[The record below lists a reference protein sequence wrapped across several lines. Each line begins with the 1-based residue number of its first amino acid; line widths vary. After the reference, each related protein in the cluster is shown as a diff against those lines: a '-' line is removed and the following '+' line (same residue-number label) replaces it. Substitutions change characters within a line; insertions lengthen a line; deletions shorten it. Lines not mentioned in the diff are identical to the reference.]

1 MKKEKRHSIRETMK
15 KNLRKEYF
23 YLKKE
28 LLFYCPIDLGT
39 FSSETYYAAFDEDG
53 ISIYQYDKKT
63 ESKLKL
69 CERHPW
75 KSWNKVKVDH
85 YLTTSQF
92 IFQGER
98 NWILSLFQKGKEAQK
113 IIEEHTSLQT
123 EVVSRSFLKKLPGFR
138 SSTPLNKYIGSIC
151 YTALIAFLL
160 KWMIPFQGPQIAL
173 YSISIGC
180 MLLGLLCLT
189 IGLIEPTIVLFRTNE
204 KTRTKVFYLYSY
216 LAISGFICVFI
227 FW

>member
-1 MKKEKRHSIRETMK
+1 MLLSMKMASV
-15 KNLRKEYF
+15 F
-23 YLKKE
+23 
-28 LLFYCPIDLGT
+28 
-39 FSSETYYAAFDEDG
+39 
-53 ISIYQYDKKT
+53 ISMIKT

-75 KSWNKVKVDH
+75 KSWNKVKIDH

-113 IIEEHTSLQT
+113 LLKSIHLYKQKLFPL
-123 EVVSRSFLKKLPGFR
+123 FLKKLPGFR
-138 SSTPLNKYIGSIC
+138 SNTPLNKYIGSIC

-160 KWMIPFQGPQIAL
+160 KWMIPFQAPQIAL

-180 MLLGLLCLT
+180 MLLT
-189 IGLIEPTIVLFRTNE
+189 YFV
-204 KTRTKVFYLYSY
+204 
-216 LAISGFICVFI
+216 
-227 FW
+227 

>member
-1 MKKEKRHSIRETMK
+1 
-15 KNLRKEYF
+15 
-23 YLKKE
+23 
-28 LLFYCPIDLGT
+28 
-39 FSSETYYAAFDEDG
+39 
-53 ISIYQYDKKT
+53 
-63 ESKLKL
+63 
-69 CERHPW
+69 
-75 KSWNKVKVDH
+75 
-85 YLTTSQF
+85 
-92 IFQGER
+92 
-98 NWILSLFQKGKEAQK
+98 
-113 IIEEHTSLQT
+113 
-123 EVVSRSFLKKLPGFR
+123 PGFR
-138 SSTPLNKYIGSIC
+138 SNTPLNKYIGSIC

-160 KWMIPFQGPQIAL
+160 KWMIPFQAPQIAL

>member
-1 MKKEKRHSIRETMK
+1 MKKEKRPSIQETMK

-28 LLFYCPIDLGT
+28 LLFYCPIDVGT
-39 FSSETYYAAFDEDG
+39 FSTETYYAAFDEDG
-53 ISIYQYDKKT
+53 ISIYQYDKMT

-69 CERHPW
+69 CERH
-75 KSWNKVKVDH
+75 SWNDWQKVKIDH

-92 IFQGER
+92 IFQGNR
-98 NWILSLFQKGKEAQK
+98 NWILTLFRKGKLAQK
-113 IIEEHTSLQT
+113 IIEKHTPLQT
-123 EVVSRSFLKKLPGFR
+123 EVVSRSFFKKLPGFR
-138 SSTPLNKYIGSIC
+138 SNTPLNNYIGSIC

-160 KWMIPFQGPQIAL
+160 TWILPSQVQIAL
-173 YSISIGC
+173 YAFSIGC

-189 IGLIEPTIVLFRTNE
+189 IGLIEPTIVLFRTKE
-204 KTRTKVFYLYSY
+204 KTRKKVFYYYSY

>member
-1 MKKEKRHSIRETMK
+1 MKKEKRHSIQETMK

-28 LLFYCPIDLGT
+28 LLFYCPIDLGA
-39 FSSETYYAAFDEDG
+39 FSRETYYATFDEEG
-53 ISIYQYDKKT
+53 ISVYQYDKTT

-75 KSWNKVKVDH
+75 NDWNKVKIDH

-92 IFQGER
+92 VFQGKR
-98 NWILSLFQKGKEAQK
+98 NWILSLFHKGKEAQK

-138 SSTPLNKYIGSIC
+138 SNTALNKYIGSIC

-160 KWMIPFQGPQIAL
+160 KWMIPFQQVQVAL
-173 YSISIGC
+173 YAFSIGC
-180 MLLGLLCLT
+180 MLLGLLCFT

-204 KTRTKVFYLYSY
+204 KTREKVFYYYSY

>member
-1 MKKEKRHSIRETMK
+1 MKKEKRHSIQETMK

-39 FSSETYYAAFDEDG
+39 FSRETYYATFDKEG
-53 ISIYQYDKKT
+53 ISVYQYDKTT

-69 CERHPW
+69 RERHLW
-75 KSWNKVKVDH
+75 KSWDKVKIDH

-92 IFQGER
+92 VFQGKR
-98 NWILSLFQKGKEAQK
+98 NWILSLFHKGKEAQK
-113 IIEEHTSLQT
+113 IIKEHTSLQT

-138 SSTPLNKYIGSIC
+138 SNTTLNKYIGSIC

-160 KWMIPFQGPQIAL
+160 KWIIPFQVQVAL
-173 YSISIGC
+173 YSFSIGC
-180 MLLGLLCLT
+180 MLLGLLCFT
-189 IGLIEPTIVLFRTNE
+189 IGLIEPTIVLFRTKE
-204 KTRTKVFYLYSY
+204 KTRTKVFYYYSY

>member
-1 MKKEKRHSIRETMK
+1 MRKEKRHSIQETMK

-28 LLFYCPIDLGT
+28 LLFYCPIDLGA
-39 FSSETYYAAFDEDG
+39 FSRETYYATFDEEG
-53 ISIYQYDKKT
+53 ISIYQYDKTT

-75 KSWNKVKVDH
+75 NSWDKVKIDH

-92 IFQGER
+92 IFQGKR
-98 NWILSLFQKGKEAQK
+98 NWILSLFHKGKEAQK
-113 IIEEHTSLQT
+113 IIEDHTSLQT

-138 SSTPLNKYIGSIC
+138 SNTILNKYIGSIC
-151 YTALIAFLL
+151 YTALIACLL
-160 KWMIPFQGPQIAL
+160 KWIIPFQQIQVAL
-173 YSISIGC
+173 YSFSIGC

-189 IGLIEPTIVLFRTNE
+189 IGLIEPTIVLFRTTE
-204 KTRTKVFYLYSY
+204 KTRAKVFYYYSY

>member
-1 MKKEKRHSIRETMK
+1 MKKKEKRHSIRETMK

-39 FSSETYYAAFDEDG
+39 FSTETYYATFDKEG
-53 ISIYQYDKKT
+53 ISIYQYDKSA

-69 CERHPW
+69 CERHAW
-75 KSWNKVKVDH
+75 SNWRKVKIDH

-92 IFQGER
+92 IFQGKR
-98 NWILSLFQKGKEAQK
+98 NWILSLFHKGKDAQK

-138 SSTPLNKYIGSIC
+138 SNVTLNQYIGSIC

-160 KWMIPFQGPQIAL
+160 KWLIPFQVQIAL
-173 YSISIGC
+173 YSFSIGC

-189 IGLIEPTIVLFRTNE
+189 IGLIEPTIVLFRTKE
-204 KTRTKVFYLYSY
+204 KTRAKVFYYYSY

>member
-39 FSSETYYAAFDEDG
+39 FSTETYYATFDKEG
-53 ISIYQYDKKT
+53 ISIYQYDKSA

-69 CERHPW
+69 CERHAW
-75 KSWNKVKVDH
+75 SNWRKVKIDH
-85 YLTTSQF
+85 YLTTSRF
-92 IFQGER
+92 IFQGKR
-98 NWILSLFQKGKEAQK
+98 NWILSLFHKGKDAQK

-138 SSTPLNKYIGSIC
+138 SNVTLNQYIGNIC

-160 KWMIPFQGPQIAL
+160 KWLIPFQVQIAL
-173 YSISIGC
+173 YSFSIGC

-189 IGLIEPTIVLFRTNE
+189 IGLIEPTIVLFRTKE
-204 KTRTKVFYLYSY
+204 KTRAKVFYYYSY